1 MSISTDSSG
10 LPPHAQLIQTG
21 TAYWASQML
30 FVAAKLEIA
39 DRLAAGARASHELAG
54 ELGLNGAAFH
64 RFLRTLAGM
73 GLLTEIESRTFAL
86 TPLGEALKKD
96 APGSAYATILTLT
109 GPLCQQSWQLLP
121 FSLETGK
128 TGFEKTFGRPLFE
141 HLGQRPTDA
150 ALFSE
155 TMVGFH
161 GAEPP
166 AVAAAYDFTRLGS
179 IVDVG
184 GATGNMLVHVLR
196 RHRGPRGV
204 LFDLPHV
211 VAKAPAFLE
220 AHGVA
225 DRVSIEAGSFF
236 ERVPAGH
243 DAYILSHIIHDWDP
257 DQCRTILAHCR
268 SAIDPEGRL
277 LIVEMV
283 LPEGDTPHPGKMLDM
298 MMLVGPGGQERT
310 PSEYADLLGS
320 AGFEMTRI
328 VPTASAVSIVEAVPI

>member
-1 MSISTDSSG
+1 MSAATDSGG
-10 LPPHAQLIQTG
+10 LPPHAQLIQMG
-21 TAYWASQML
+21 TAFWGSQML
-30 FVAAKLEIA
+30 FVAAQLEVA
-39 DRLAAGARASHELAG
+39 ERLADGTKTASDVAA
-54 ELGLNGAAFH
+54 ELGLNAAALY

-73 GLLTEIESRTFAL
+73 GLLTEVANKTFAL
-86 TPLGEALKKD
+86 TPLGAALRKD
-96 APGSAYATILTLT
+96 APGSAYATILTLC
-109 GPLCQQSWQLLP
+109 GPIGQDSWQLLP
-121 FSLETGK
+121 YSLETGK
-128 TGFEKTFGRPLFE
+128 TGLEKAFGQPLFE
-141 HLGQRPTDA
+141 YLAQRPREA
-150 ALFSE
+150 SLFSE

-166 AVAAAYDFTRLGS
+166 AVAEAYDFGALRS

-184 GATGNMLVHVLR
+184 GATGNMLAHILQ

-211 VAKAPAFLE
+211 VTDAPAFL
-220 AHGVA
+220 AARGVA
-225 DRVSIEAGSFF
+225 ERVSIESGSFF

-257 DQCRTILAHCR
+257 QQCRTILGHCR
-268 SAIDPEGRL
+268 KAIDPKGRL

-310 PSEYADLLGS
+310 PSEYAELLGQ
-320 AGFEMTRI
+320 AGFKMTKV
-328 VPTASAVSIVEAVPI
+328 VPTASAVSIVEAVPV